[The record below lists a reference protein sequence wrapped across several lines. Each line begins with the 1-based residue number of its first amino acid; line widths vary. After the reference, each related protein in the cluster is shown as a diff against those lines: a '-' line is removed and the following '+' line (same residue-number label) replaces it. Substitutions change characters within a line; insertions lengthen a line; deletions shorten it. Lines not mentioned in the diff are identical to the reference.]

1 MLKIP
6 SQNKRL
12 NKQKKQNLLDEKN
25 LDNIN
30 KNYDSISDNN
40 QKYNSDTSHKE
51 KQHKSSR
58 HYKERRK
65 YFYET
70 CYKS

>member
-12 NKQKKQNLLDEKN
+12 NKQKKQNLLDEEN